1 MDKFTEEQQLVGS
14 LAEANLYFSR
24 LKVVYSRSQINTAK
38 LTLRPCQDNNDKID
52 DHSREL
58 ELDLLPL
65 QDTQHIPTY
74 LVQIL
79 DF

>member
-1 MDKFTEEQQLVGS
+1 MHREPKISMLPSWGKLIF
-14 LAEANLYFSR
+14 YR
-24 LKVVYSRSQINTAK
+24 LKSINSSSQINAAK
-38 LTLRPCQDNNDKID
+38 PTLKRCQDNNDKID

-58 ELDLLPL
+58 ELHLLPL
-65 QDTQHIPTY
+65 QDKEHIPTY